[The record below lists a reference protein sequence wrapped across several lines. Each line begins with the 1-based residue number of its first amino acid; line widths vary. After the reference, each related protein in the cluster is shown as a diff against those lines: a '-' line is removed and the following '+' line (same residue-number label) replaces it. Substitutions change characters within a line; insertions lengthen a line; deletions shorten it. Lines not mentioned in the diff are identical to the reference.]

1 MKKQLLSAFALVAT
15 FLIVGATIAEA
26 ADIKF
31 SGQLRPRFEY
41 QERNVNVDTD
51 PNLVVDG
58 RVRLNALANIDDKTS
73 AFIQMQAIQSFG
85 TSTVN
90 STGGT
95 RAPTAANDTD
105 ASMGVH
111 QAFFTLKDFFGTPL
125 DFTFGRQEII
135 FDGHRLF
142 GDTLWTAGEQSH
154 DAVRLTHAEGN
165 HVLTYAYSRAINADA
180 SEGSNNTTDHDS
192 NLNVHVGHAQFKG
205 VLGGNLSIQFS
216 AILDDRNDTSTDSQD
231 NDTYTVGFRQAGK
244 IGGLKYRGEFYY
256 QFGESESHGDNFDTE
271 AYMVG
276 LRIGKGFGG
285 SSLWPGAI
293 TLWVDYLSGTSQ
305 ADLDDNQVSSFDTVF
320 DTGHKFYG
328 FADYWLN
335 IGAAGRNGS
344 VLNDQLNG
352 LGLIDLALKIGMTP
366 APNWKL
372 GTHIHAFYTAE
383 DAYNNTSGIGQTNQ
397 FNTKNIGENHL
408 GEEIDFTLT
417 HNYNP
422 STNIV
427 FGYTHFFTD
436 ELMEDVNHRF
446 QGGAVD
452 GNEDGG
458 DTDWAYIM
466 LDMQF

>member
-15 FLIVGATIAEA
+15 FAMVGATIAEA

-51 PNLVVDG
+51 ANLVVDG

-85 TSTVN
+85 SSQTN
-90 STGGT
+90 SIGGT
-95 RAPTAANDTD
+95 RSPTAANDND

-111 QAFFTLKDFFGTPL
+111 QAFFTLKDFFGTSADL
-125 DFTFGRQEII
+125 RFGRQEII
-135 FDGHRLF
+135 FDGHRIF

-154 DAVRLTHAEGN
+154 DAIRLTHSEGN
-165 HVLTYAYSRAINADA
+165 HTLTYAYSRAVNTDA

-192 NLNVHVGHAQFKG
+192 NLNVHVAHAQFKG
-205 VLGGNLSIQFS
+205 VMGGNLSVQFS
-216 AILDDRNDTSTDSQD
+216 AILDDRNDTSASSQD
-231 NDTYTVGFRQAGK
+231 NDIYTLGFRQAGK
-244 IGGLKYRGEFYY
+244 MGGIKYRGEFYY
-256 QFGESESHGDNFDTE
+256 QWGDSESHGSGFDHE
-271 AYMVG
+271 AYMYGV
-276 LRIGKGFGG
+276 RVGKGFGG
-285 SSLWPGAI
+285 SMKPSL
-293 TLWVDYLSGTSQ
+293 TLWFDYLSGTSQ
-305 ADLDDNQVSSFDTVF
+305 SDLSSSQVSTFDTVF

-344 VLNDQLNG
+344 VLNDQLSG
-352 LGLIDLALKIGMTP
+352 LGMMDIAIKGALSP

-372 GTHIHAFYTAE
+372 GAHLHFFYTAE
-383 DAYNNTSGIGQTNQ
+383 DAYNNTSSITQAST
-397 FNTKNIGENHL
+397 FSSKNVGENHL
-408 GEEIDFTLT
+408 GEELDITLT

-427 FGYTHFFTD
+427 FGYSHFFVD
-436 ELMEDVNHRF
+436 DLMEDVNHRF
-446 QGGAVD
+446 RGNAADGVD
-452 GNEDGG
+452 DGG
-458 DTDWAYIM
+458 DADWAYIM

>member
-15 FLIVGATIAEA
+15 FLIVGVTIAEA

-51 PNLVVDG
+51 ANLVVDG

-85 TSTVN
+85 TSSTN
-90 STGGT
+90 SFGGT
-95 RAPTAANDTD
+95 RGPTAANDTD

-125 DFTFGRQEII
+125 DMTFGRQEII
-135 FDGHRLF
+135 FDGHRIF

-154 DAVRLTHAEGN
+154 DAIRLTHAEGN
-165 HVLTYAYSRAINADA
+165 HVLTYAYSRTVNVDTSEAA
-180 SEGSNNTTDHDS
+180 SPTTDHDL
-192 NLNVHVGHAQFKG
+192 NQNVHAAHGVFKG
-205 VLGGNLSIQFS
+205 IAGGQLSLLFA
-216 AILDDRNDTSTDSQD
+216 AILDDQTTTAGQTD
-231 NDTYTVGFRQAGK
+231 NDIYTIGFRQAGK
-244 IGGLKYRGEFYY
+244 LAGLKYRGEFYY
-256 QFGESESHGDNFDTE
+256 QWGDSESHGAGFDHE

-276 LRIGKGFGG
+276 VRVGKAFGG
-285 SSLWPGAI
+285 SMKPGL
-293 TLWVDYLSGTSQ
+293 TLWFDYLSGTDQS
-305 ADLDDNQVSSFDTVF
+305 DLNNSEVSTFDTVF

-335 IGAAGRNGS
+335 VGAAGRTGS
-344 VLNDQLNG
+344 VLNDQLSG
-352 LGLIDLALKIGMTP
+352 LGLLDFAIKGGISP

-372 GTHIHAFYTAE
+372 GAHLHFFYTAV
-383 DAYNNTSGIGQTNQ
+383 DAYNNTSGISQTNSFQ
-397 FNTKNIGENHL
+397 TKNVGENHL
-408 GEEIDFTLT
+408 GEELDITLT

-427 FGYTHFFTD
+427 FGYTHFFVD
-436 ELMEDVNHRF
+436 DLMEDVNHRF
-446 QGGAVD
+446 QGSDPD
-452 GNEDGG
+452 GSDDGG